1 MILIVEPVLAT
12 AYDFL
17 QQKFL
22 KSTQKSWTREITKYF
37 ITVVN
42 SESFLE

>member
-1 MILIVEPVLAT
+1 MILIIVPVLAT

-22 KSTQKSWTREITKYF
+22 KSTQKSWTRGIIEYSIA
-37 ITVVN
+37 VVN
-42 SESFLE
+42 FGSFLG